1 MNLPYTYKIYPN
13 VLLGE
18 NYLIGEFVIIGLPK
32 KETDSIKTS
41 IGNNVIIRSHTV
53 IYLGNVIGNNFQT
66 GHGVLIREC
75 STIGDNVSIGSGSVV
90 EHHVKIGNN
99 VRLHSNVFVPEFSI
113 LEDECWLGPHVVLTN
128 AMYPRSKKAK
138 ENLTGP
144 IIKRAAKISA
154 NATILPGVV
163 IGENALVGAGAVV
176 TKDVPPY
183 SIVVGNPAS
192 VIKDVR
198 ELVYENNPKEKIYD
212 L

>member
-1 MNLPYTYKIYPN
+1 MNLPYQYKIYPD
-13 VLLGE
+13 VMLGKDSS
-18 NYLIGEFVIIGLPK
+18 IGEFVIIGLPSK
-32 KETDSIKTS
+32 GQDSLKTS
-41 IGNNVIIRSHTV
+41 IGNNALVRSHTV
-53 IYLGNVIGNNFQT
+53 IYAGNIIGNDFQT
-66 GHGVLIREC
+66 GHGVLVREC

-99 VRLHSNVFVPEFSI
+99 VRLHSNVFVPEFSV

-128 AMYPRSKKAK
+128 AMYPRSKKSK
-138 ENLTGP
+138 ENLQGP
-144 IIKRAAKISA
+144 VIKRAAKISA
-154 NATILPGVV
+154 NATILPGIV

-198 ELVYENNPKEKIYD
+198 ELVYENNPKEKVYD
-212 L
+212 F